1 MCRRI
6 GFLTLVVAS
15 LLVLPAISR
24 ADSFTY
30 EFTSSVG
37 HFAFTEPTLITSNQT
52 LSIVPFKLQGATF
65 VYASAF
71 FLTENGQNEIC
82 FLFATSN
89 VSGDCN
95 SASYTPPYSI
105 FGMEF
110 LAPTSVGTFTS
121 FAVSCAHTPVLGEP
135 CIFPAGG
142 WSLTIS
148 QGSPVPEPSSLVLF
162 GSGALTVLAVMHKK
176 LRGLDPLLLRF
187 CAVPFGWLFCL
198 SGRCQ

>member
-6 GFLTLVVAS
+6 GFSTLVVAS

-30 EFTSSVG
+30 ELTSSVG
-37 HFAFTEPTLITSNQT
+37 HFSFTEPSLITTNQT
-52 LSIVPFKLQGATF
+52 LSILPFKLQGAAF
-65 VYASAF
+65 VYASVS

-82 FLFATSN
+82 FLFGTSN

-95 SASYTPPYSI
+95 SASYTPPFSI
-105 FGMEF
+105 FGAEF

-121 FAVSCAHTPVLGEP
+121 FADFCSRTPVLGEP

-142 WSLTIS
+142 WSLMIS

-162 GSGALTVLAVMHKK
+162 GSGALTVLAVMRKK
-176 LRGLDPLLLRF
+176 LRSLTRF
-187 CAVPFGWLFCL
+187 
-198 SGRCQ
+198 S